1 MPVFGMLSLLAGIV
15 LFVFT
20 NIHAPE
26 DAFPGGRWVYKPEF
40 YYSFIIISLG
50 FVFYGLYE
58 IATEL
63 RSTGKRRRTSTP
75 IIDPPKTCPSCQE
88 ILSFMARFCPHCG
101 RAVQRS
107 DESSCPRCG
116 YIGSAG
122 ARFCE
127 LCGHVMT
134 SPAPGAVGASA
145 PVPVQS
151 VHKVCGFSSPAA
163 IVTGLVVAIFLGT
176 GLCVWWQYAPL
187 QTWWAKRHDEVQQA
201 PNTKTSPLY
210 SEKSPRMQNPAPL
223 PRESQGPFQVGSE
236 WAIDWQSKYQYQGML
251 RIKGQLA
258 PDQYVA
264 RITVSFTTKKNN
276 RKTVSMDGL
285 VTIRGQEVII
295 NCRNPSVSW
304 WDTDDFYLEWQQNT
318 MTGFNIDKKGRRGQ
332 AVFTLVEGAQETL

>member
-26 DAFPGGRWVYKPEF
+26 DAFPGVRWVYKPEF

-75 IIDPPKTCPSCQE
+75 IIDPPKTCSSCQE

-101 RAVQRS
+101 RAVHRS

-134 SPAPGAVGASA
+134 SPAPGAVGA
-145 PVPVQS
+145 
-151 VHKVCGFSSPAA
+151 VCTSSSPAGA
-163 IVTGLVVAIFLGT
+163 QGVWFFLSRCYCHRIGSCHFSGDGVMCLVAI
-176 GLCVWWQYAPL
+176 CSP
-187 QTWWAKRHDEVQQA
+187 
-201 PNTKTSPLY
+201 PNLVG
-210 SEKSPRMQNPAPL
+210 EK
-223 PRESQGPFQVGSE
+223 
-236 WAIDWQSKYQYQGML
+236 
-251 RIKGQLA
+251 
-258 PDQYVA
+258 A
-264 RITVSFTTKKNN
+264 R
-276 RKTVSMDGL
+276 
-285 VTIRGQEVII
+285 
-295 NCRNPSVSW
+295 
-304 WDTDDFYLEWQQNT
+304 
-318 MTGFNIDKKGRRGQ
+318 
-332 AVFTLVEGAQETL
+332 